1 MSPQLCVTNIERSI
15 EFYTNKLGF
24 NIHFRYKYFYTGII
38 KDGFSVH
45 LNAGGPLERERKKMN
60 EEQIFCF
67 RLRILKAYIK
77 CCQMNLYRL
86 INRCETCL
94 MEKNFI
100 LKTLMEILLLFW
112 KKYNA

>member
-60 EEQIFCF
+60 DGADILFSVENIKGLYKMLSDEFVSFNQSLRNMPYGKEFYIEDPDGNIVAFLEEV
-67 RLRILKAYIK
+67 
-77 CCQMNLYRL
+77 
-86 INRCETCL
+86 
-94 MEKNFI
+94 
-100 LKTLMEILLLFW
+100 
-112 KKYNA
+112 